1 MVMEKSLL
9 MRQETRGGGTRV
21 EANETTGNRSL
32 SGVEFLVSLFKFFKG
47 CFLYFQAESIFIG
60 FFKKIKTFQFY
71 IYVTYR
77 FFILRHFFKAAVN
90 TFYISL

>member
-32 SGVEFLVSLFKFFKG
+32 SGVEFVVSLFKFFKG
-47 CFLYFQAESIFIG
+47 CFLFFSSREHFYWVFQKNKNISIL
-60 FFKKIKTFQFY
+60 Y
-71 IYVTYR
+71 
-77 FFILRHFFKAAVN
+77 LC
-90 TFYISL
+90 